1 MAATL
6 TQERFTGSEWSFER
20 KFDGIRLLAYKN
32 GKQVELFSRNHLPQN
47 LPAVS
52 QAIAKLKHDQLILDG
67 EITWGRSQLTYHIFD
82 IMWIDGREVMSL
94 PLEERRRLLRELN
107 LQAPLSQVAEMN
119 VSEPGAN
126 PSPSGRGQGEGGEA
140 IATGSSD
147 DYHDSPWE
155 YAREKGWEGVIAK
168 RRGSIYEQRRS
179 RNWLKMKCELAQ
191 EFVVGG
197 FTDPQGKRVG
207 LGALLVGYYDG
218 EDFVFAGKIGTG
230 FNIKLLLDL
239 RAQLD
244 QIEIEKP
251 PFTKAVGLP
260 RLRAHWVR
268 PQVVVQVGFIQ
279 WTNHNKLRHPRLLGV
294 RHDKDPREV
303 VRE

>member
-6 TQERFTGSEWSFER
+6 TQERFTGPEWSFER
-20 KFDGIRLLAYKN
+20 KFDGIRLLAYKK

-47 LPAVS
+47 LPAVA
-52 QAIAKLKHDQLILDG
+52 QAVGSLPHDQLVLDG
-67 EITWGRSQLTYHIFD
+67 EITWGRGQLTYHVFD

-94 PLEERRRLLRELN
+94 PLEARRDLLDRLKLSPPLRRVTELPNDSAFERA
-107 LQAPLSQVAEMN
+107 QAE
-119 VSEPGAN
+119 
-126 PSPSGRGQGEGGEA
+126 
-140 IATGSSD
+140 
-147 DYHDSPWE
+147 
-155 YAREKGWEGVIAK
+155 GWEGVIAK
-168 RRGSIYEQRRS
+168 LRGSTYEQRRS

-207 LGALLVGYYDG
+207 LGALLVGYYEYPSVSEPPAVAGGPSAPPPAGDEPAG
-218 EDFVFAGKIGTG
+218 EFVFAGKIGTG
-230 FNIKLLLDL
+230 FNTKLLLDL
-239 RAQLD
+239 RTQLD

-251 PFTKAVGLP
+251 LFTKAVGLP

-268 PQVVVQVGFIQ
+268 PQIVVQVGFIQ
-279 WTNHNKLRHPRLLGV
+279 WTKHNKLRHPRLLGV
-294 RHDKDPREV
+294 RHDKDPRDV